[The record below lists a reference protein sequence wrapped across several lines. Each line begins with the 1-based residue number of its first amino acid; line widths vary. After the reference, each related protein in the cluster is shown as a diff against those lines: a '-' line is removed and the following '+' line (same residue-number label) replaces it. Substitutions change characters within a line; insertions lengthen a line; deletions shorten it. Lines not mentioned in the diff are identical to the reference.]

1 MLLVQRGD
9 QGEVTGV
16 GTGPER
22 VGGRTEIGSAGR
34 GGAGAGGCGTGAGG
48 TGAGGLAGRE
58 AGGVVSGAR
67 VATVRPGPG
76 RGLERAVG
84 LCFADPGVLVVV
96 LAPPFSGAEC
106 AAGRSEAGKALTPW
120 RYASAMA
127 VTVRT

>member
-9 QGEVTGV
+9 QREVTRV
-16 GTGPER
+16 GARTER
-22 VGGRTEIGSAGR
+22 VGGRTAIGSAGR
-34 GGAGAGGCGTGAGG
+34 GGAGAGGGG
-48 TGAGGLAGRE
+48 TGAGGLVGRE
-58 AGGVVSGAR
+58 SGGVVSGAR

-84 LCFADPGVLVVV
+84 LFFADPGVLVVV
-96 LAPPFSGAEC
+96 LVPPFSGAGL